1 MSISDDSR
9 RQPSEEETERTTDME
24 RTEDVEDARSADMGS
39 ESMDSAF
46 DELDGDG
53 VNPPED
59 GGEVDGG
66 R

>member
-1 MSISDDSR
+1 MSISDDNR
-9 RQPSEEETERTTDME
+9 RQPSEEETERATDME
-24 RTEDVEDARSADMGS
+24 ATDADDYRSADMGS

-59 GGEVDGG
+59 GGEVDGS